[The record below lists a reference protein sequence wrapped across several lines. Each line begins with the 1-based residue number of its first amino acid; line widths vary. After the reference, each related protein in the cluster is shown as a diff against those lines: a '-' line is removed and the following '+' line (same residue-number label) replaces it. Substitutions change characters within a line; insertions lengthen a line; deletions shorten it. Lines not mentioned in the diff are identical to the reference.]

1 MVGFSETSSG
11 NIPSGTFA
19 LCWLNGQTVPSSSA
33 SISIFDRGF
42 AYGDGVFETL
52 RLERGQPLFW
62 TGHWER
68 MNAGVG
74 AMGLPPMES
83 ASIWVDRI
91 QKLAQA
97 SHTKEAIIRLQI
109 TRGIGGRGYAPPIEP
124 ALTSLITLHHAPEW
138 AQPKPRSWQL
148 SVSSIRMPSALPN
161 VSMKT
166 CNKWMQIQV
175 KREALQLGLD
185 DAMILNEKGNLT
197 EVSCANC
204 FVIEENCLITPPISD
219 GCLDGVTRQQ
229 TMALARQLGVHVKEQ
244 SIALEE
250 ALRSD
255 GIFLT
260 LSTYGMLHVSKLDD
274 RAWSCHPITLQV
286 YDAYLSSVA
295 QTLNH
300 H

>member
-1 MVGFSETSSG
+1 
-11 NIPSGTFA
+11 
-19 LCWLNGQTVPSSSA
+19 
-33 SISIFDRGF
+33 
-42 AYGDGVFETL
+42 
-52 RLERGQPLFW
+52 
-62 TGHWER
+62 

-74 AMGLPPMES
+74 AMGLPSMES
-83 ASIWVDRI
+83 ASIWSDRI

-97 SHTKEAIIRLQI
+97 NQTKEAIIRLQI

-124 ALTSLITLHHAPEW
+124 SLTRLISLHHAPEW
-138 AQPKPRSWQL
+138 AQPKPKSWRL

-204 FVIEENCLITPPISD
+204 FVIQENCLITPPISD

-229 TMALARQLGVHVKEQ
+229 TIALARQLGIHVKEQ
-244 SIALEE
+244 SIGLEE
-250 ALRSD
+250 ALGSD
-255 GIFLT
+255 GMFLT
-260 LSTYGMLHVSKLDD
+260 LSTYGILHVSKLDD
-274 RAWSCHPITLQV
+274 RAWSPHPITLQV